1 MLDDLSQRVV
11 SNTTPIIALSVIGRL
26 TLLRE
31 LYAEV
36 LIPPAVYSEIM
47 AGGARRAGAAE
58 LRHASWI
65 RTVPLQDPRRA
76 ELLVDLDR
84 GEAEAIALAMEL
96 DADLLLIDERLARRH
111 ALRLGL
117 TITGSLGVLL
127 KAKERGLVSEL
138 RPLIQELRRNKIRL
152 SEDVVQQALR
162 LAGEA

>member
-1 MLDDLSQRVV
+1 MPEIAHRVV
-11 SNTTPIIALSVIGRL
+11 SNTTPIIALSVVGRL
-26 TLLRE
+26 NLLRD

-36 LIPPAVYSEIM
+36 LIPPAVYDEIM
-47 AGGARRAGAAE
+47 AGGARRVGATE
-58 LRHASWI
+58 LRRASWI
-65 RTVPLQDPRRA
+65 ETISLLDPRRA
-76 ELLVDLDR
+76 DLLVDLDR

-111 ALRLGL
+111 AQRLGL

-127 KAKERGLVSEL
+127 KAKERGLVPEL
-138 RPLIQELRRNKIRL
+138 QPLIQELRRNKIRL